1 MKVYYCKFVVGVNAI
16 YYRWK
21 LERKGFLCCGDRHS
35 AAISLPKCC
44 LGFSV
49 ALNTASV
56 AVVALL
62 INEIQSSL
70 TAASPFGGHS
80 I

>member
-1 MKVYYCKFVVGVNAI
+1 MTEICINKMKVYYCKYMYVNKYMYVVCVNTI

-21 LERKGFLCCGDRHS
+21 LERKGFLCCGDKHS
-35 AAISLPKCC
+35 AATLLPKRC

-56 AVVALL
+56 AAVALL
-62 INEIQSSL
+62 IN
-70 TAASPFGGHS
+70 
-80 I
+80 

>member
-1 MKVYYCKFVVGVNAI
+1 MKVYYCKYVACVNAI

-21 LERKGFLCCGDRHS
+21 LERKAFLCYGDKHS
-35 AAISLPKCC
+35 AATLLPKRC

-56 AVVALL
+56 AAVALL
-62 INEIQSSL
+62 INKFCL
-70 TAASPFGGHS
+70 
-80 I
+80 